1 VIADAGLV
9 ARKDLKIELR
19 SRVALGQVLPFV
31 VAVLLLFA
39 FALDAESPLLR
50 RATPGVFW
58 VTTLFAAVLIVQRSF
73 AAERADGILD
83 ALRLSGLAPAGIFLG
98 KAAALTV
105 QLLVIEA
112 VLFVGIV
119 VLYDVTLS
127 QIGLLAVTTIAA
139 SVAIAGAGAIYG
151 PMAAGTRAR
160 DTALPLLMVPA
171 LAPVLL
177 GATQAFGIALG
188 HGVGGGWSWAAML
201 GIFAVAYLAL
211 GALVW
216 GPLLEET

>member
-9 ARKDLKIELR
+9 ARKDLRIELR

-31 VAVLLLFA
+31 LAVLLLFA
-39 FALDAESPLLR
+39 FAFDADSPLLR

-58 VTTLFAAVLIVQRSF
+58 VTTLFAAVLVVQRSF
-73 AAERADGILD
+73 AAEQSDGILD
-83 ALRLSGLAPAGIFLG
+83 ALRLSGLRPAGIFLG
-98 KAAALTV
+98 KATALAV
-105 QLLVIEA
+105 QLFVIEL

-119 VLYDVTLS
+119 VLYDVGLDRV
-127 QIGLLAVTTIAA
+127 GLLAVTTVCA
-139 SVAIAGAGAIYG
+139 SVAIAAAGSIYG
-151 PMAAGTRAR
+151 PLAAGTRAR

-177 GATQAFGIALG
+177 GATRAFDIALG
-188 HGVGGGWSWAAML
+188 RGVGGGWSWAAML

-211 GALVW
+211 GAVVW